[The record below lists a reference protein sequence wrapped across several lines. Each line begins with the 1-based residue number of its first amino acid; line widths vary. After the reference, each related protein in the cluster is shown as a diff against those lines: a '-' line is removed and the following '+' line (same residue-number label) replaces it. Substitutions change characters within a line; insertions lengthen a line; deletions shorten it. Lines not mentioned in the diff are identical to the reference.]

1 MFASTIL
8 GYTIS
13 ASALMFL
20 LILGAALW
28 VFLAF
33 WPASIASKKGHSFW
47 LFFIISLFFW
57 WITLFVA
64 LFMKDQ
70 SASAGQTTAT
80 PTE

>member
-20 LILGAALW
+20 LILGAVLW
-28 VFLAF
+28 VFLAL

-64 LFMKDQ
+64 IFMKDQ
-70 SASAGQTTAT
+70 SASVGQTTTT